1 TLPGGP
7 ATPRHRSRFRPSSTT
22 CTEAIPHRPAAGRH
36 ETGNPLRQ
44 NALDPG
50 FHGVLTG
57 PAHPSRE
64 VDGADGTG
72 AAFRSRTTPN
82 RGQAGDRDVVL
93 VVLMGLGC
101 VPCSRDAG
109 RAIAQGAL
117 AGRPRGGNTS
127 GDNLVVM

>member
-1 TLPGGP
+1 MGPGLLHGFRAHVVP
-7 ATPRHRSRFRPSSTT
+7 AQCRF
-22 CTEAIPHRPAAGRH
+22 AYFDHDDQPAAGRN
-36 ETGNPLRQ
+36 ETGNSLRQ

-50 FHGVLTG
+50 FHGVLTA

>member
-1 TLPGGP
+1 ML
-7 ATPRHRSRFRPSSTT
+7 
-22 CTEAIPHRPAAGRH
+22 HRPAAGRH
-36 ETGNPLRQ
+36 ETGNPLLRT
-44 NALDPG
+44 G
-50 FHGVLTG
+50 SGVSWLSDRS
-57 PAHPSRE
+57 AHPSRE

-93 VVLMGLGC
+93 VVLMGLAC

-117 AGRPRGGNTS
+117 AGRPRGRNTS